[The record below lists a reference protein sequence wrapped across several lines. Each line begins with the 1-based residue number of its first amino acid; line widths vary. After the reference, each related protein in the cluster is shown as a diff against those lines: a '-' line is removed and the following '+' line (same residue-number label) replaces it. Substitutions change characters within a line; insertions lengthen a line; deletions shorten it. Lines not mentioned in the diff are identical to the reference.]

1 MKKAKLSLIFVAWA
15 VMIACGATRT
25 FGADPPVKSDRKDP
39 AKISKDASDLATF
52 RSTKLMGMK
61 VRNADGEDLGKIK
74 DLVIDVD
81 RGQVRYAALSFG
93 GFLGLGDKLFAVPM
107 RALRLAH
114 KDNETHFVL
123 HVNKDRLK
131 NAPGFSDDAWPDF
144 ANPAWGA
151 EVDAFYG
158 TDTVSEADTHEGT
171 FLAAK
176 DGSFTMKTDNKE
188 HAHRLG
194 PKVRVTI
201 DGAAG
206 RLVDIKTG
214 SHIKVTTGKH
224 DGKDVAVSVDA
235 RSPGR

>member
-1 MKKAKLSLIFVAWA
+1 MKKAKLSLILTAWA
-15 VMIACGATRT
+15 VMIVCGASRT
-25 FGADPPVKSDRKDP
+25 FGADPPVKPDRKDP
-39 AKISKDASDLATF
+39 AKISKDASDMKTF
-52 RSTKLMGMK
+52 RSTKLIGMHVK
-61 VRNADGEDLGKIK
+61 NSEGEDLGKIK

-81 RGQVRYAALSFG
+81 SGMVRYAALSFG

-114 KDNETHFVL
+114 KDNDTHFVL
-123 HVNKDRLK
+123 HMDKDRLK

-158 TDTVSEADTHEGT
+158 TDAVSEANTHEGT

-176 DGSFTMKTDNKE
+176 DGSFTMKTGNKE
-188 HAHRLG
+188 HAHRVG
-194 PKVRVTI
+194 PKVRVLI
-201 DGAAG
+201 NGAAG

-214 SHIKVTTGKH
+214 SHIRVTTDKQ
-224 DGKDVAVSVDA
+224 DGKDVVISVDA
-235 RSPGR
+235 KSPDR